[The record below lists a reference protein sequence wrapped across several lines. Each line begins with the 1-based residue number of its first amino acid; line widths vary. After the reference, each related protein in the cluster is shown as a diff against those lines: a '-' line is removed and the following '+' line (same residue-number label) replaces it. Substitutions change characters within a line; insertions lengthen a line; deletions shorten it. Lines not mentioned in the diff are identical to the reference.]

1 MAKRLLVDGN
11 TCAFLSDLDTKQDKL
26 TAGSGI
32 TIDENSVISSTGG
45 SADHGTTQK
54 SRMIDVFARKFGPP
68 SNADPTI
75 AQGAP
80 ATGNIY
86 RIPSMVIDDKG
97 NRHFFAD
104 YRRDGDQNP
113 IETVYKRYNGAGVM
127 ECYKAIS
134 PRDKNTATGA
144 NLNYSRVMD
153 TSPLYLGAGRIIVL
167 AGRWTDGGEG
177 WTSTSGT
184 TMQKWYGVSIT
195 ETTDYGDTWDNWVLG
210 SAERTVY
217 GEAPRKTITFDNVS
231 NVSGIVGCLDRGI
244 IWPDGN
250 GQKWGWICQ
259 YVTTTD
265 GSIKAGCLYTTDNGS
280 TYHFTA
286 LTDIVGCVSGE
297 GHALFAPDGYIYFM
311 RRCQNGNNCDCW
323 KINPDLSHAE
333 LFDKLNN
340 KIPNGTAKCGFEYFT
355 AKNCRKIVLSSAPTV
370 GGSNRK
376 YLTTYVHM
384 IEGTNPTNEAVPMFR
399 VNYTTAEGG
408 ICVDNA
414 TSGKNVMGYS
424 QIIHHATADS
434 EWLGFLYESNEG
446 DGHMV
451 KYMDMGDMIQDIS
464 NAMDTGITL
473 KQLQA
478 QGGGTPLDPEWL
490 TNTVMDF
497 VPQSGG
503 GEYWETPE
511 TLLVGG
517 TGGEYAD
524 GVLSKASGVALDT
537 VNAMADFPAGT
548 NKIKFSYTCNALHQ
562 AFFIRLAR
570 DPNTNRDV
578 CIPVCVGTNTPYWL
592 INSLNCHTG
601 GGVGGVSGQ
610 ARCDVNDLQ
619 DVITTTMFGSSTNF
633 AGTIGYDANDGE
645 VVTIT
650 VEYSSTQVKISSSHS
665 EDVCTVTLD
674 SIINMSKPSA
684 YADEKMAHYKNAVI
698 TPGLGFFPSSVDFD
712 ITDIQISRGRSLR
725 VRVETLEHSGAG
737 IIAHG
742 DDNIDADIANSILGV
757 GVKPGS
763 GLEMLVDKVH
773 VLPDMCRS
781 VIGGST
787 NNNSNG
793 VNKLRIGTLYMSRLK
808 ENASFLTSLT
818 IHFRGGYSQTG
829 VWAQISY
836 DENFNSG
843 TYMSTNSQDIAGE
856 TNITFNFN
864 PLEIKEAPL
873 FVRFFTNSKGSGSPL
888 NANYNLKTNREDG
901 DSETAMWNGGSWQT
915 WVPYATL
922 SGGILSDT
930 TVPKAMSQTTFIRNG
945 GKYTTTVSGDANYS
959 AITVEPYARGEI
971 WMVYNSGN
979 ITWPANF
986 VWENNT
992 QPAWEAGTKYFISL
1006 VYDGVKVAARVS
1018 DKYTIPTE

>member
-75 AQGAP
+75 AQYA
-80 ATGNIY
+80 ASTGRIY

-104 YRRDGDQNP
+104 YRSDGDQNP
-113 IETVYKRYNGAGVM
+113 IETVYKRYNGQGVM
-127 ECYKAIS
+127 ECYKAIT
-134 PRDKNTATGA
+134 PRDNTSSADPA
-144 NLNYSRVMD
+144 RSRVMD
-153 TSPLYLGAGRIIVL
+153 TSPLYLGDGRIIVL
-167 AGRWTDGGEG
+167 AGRWTNGSEG

-195 ETTDYGDTWDNWVLG
+195 ETTDYGDNWDHWVLG

-265 GSIKAGCLYTTDNGS
+265 GSIKAGCLYTADNGS

-355 AKNCRKIVLSSAPTV
+355 AKNCRKIVLSSAPTA

-384 IEGTNPTNEAVPMFR
+384 IEGANPTNAAVPMFR

-408 ICVDNA
+408 ICVDSA

-497 VPQSGG
+497 VPSSG
-503 GEYWETPE
+503 EEHWETPE
-511 TLLVGG
+511 TLVVTG
-517 TGGEYAD
+517 TGGEYAN
-524 GVLSKASGVALDT
+524 GVLSKASGVTLNT
-537 VNAMADFPAGT
+537 VNAMLDFPAGT
-548 NKIKFSYTCNALHQ
+548 NKIKFTYTCDTLHQ
-562 AFFIRLAR
+562 GFFIRLAR
-570 DPNTNRDV
+570 DPNTLKDV
-578 CIPVCVGTNTPYWL
+578 CIPVCVGTDTPYWL
-592 INSLNCHTG
+592 INSLNCHAG
-601 GGVGGVSGQ
+601 GGEGGVSGRN
-610 ARCDVNDLQ
+610 RCNTSDLQ
-619 DVITTTMFGSSTNF
+619 NVITTTMFGDSRSF
-633 AGTIGYDANDGE
+633 AGTIGYDAADGE
-645 VVTIT
+645 EVTFT
-650 VEYSSTQVKISSSHS
+650 VEYSETQVKISSSHS
-665 EDVCTVTLD
+665 EDVCIVTLD
-674 SIINMSKPSA
+674 SINNMSQPPE
-684 YADEKMAHYKNAVI
+684 YPDEKMSHYKDAVI
-698 TPGLGFFPSSVDFD
+698 TPGVGFFPTSVDFD
-712 ITDIQISRGRSLR
+712 ITDIQMSNTAGRSLR
-725 VRVETLEHSGAG
+725 TRVETLEHGGSTG
-737 IIAHG
+737 ITAHG
-742 DDNIDADIANSILGV
+742 DDNIDAAIANSVLAV
-757 GVKPGS
+757 GVKSGS
-763 GLEMLVDKVH
+763 ALETLTRKVRTLTTES
-773 VLPDMCRS
+773 VL
-781 VIGGST
+781 GGST
-787 NNNSNG
+787 NNNSNQ
-793 VNKLRIGTLYMSRLK
+793 VTKIRIGRYYMARLK
-808 ENASFLTSLT
+808 GHGDITSIK
-818 IHFRGGYSQTG
+818 IHFRDGYNVSGAYMQ
-829 VWAQISY
+829 ASY
-836 DENFNSG
+836 DENFSG
-843 TYMSTNSQDIAGE
+843 DTYMSTNSQNIAGL
-856 TNITFNFN
+856 TDITFQFAGIPVKQL
-864 PLEIKEAPL
+864 PLHI
-873 FVRFFTNSKGSGSPL
+873 RFFTNASGTGDPL
-888 NANYNLKTNREDG
+888 NANYNLKSSRDAV
-901 DSETAMWNGGSWQT
+901 DSETAMWNSNSWKA

-922 SGGILSDT
+922 TSTIVTDVI
-930 TVPKAMSQTTFIRNG
+930 VPTPLQPETLIRSN
-945 GKYTTTVSGDANYS
+945 GKYSVTINGDVDYS
-959 AITVEPYARGEI
+959 ALTMEPYARAEM
-971 WMVYNSGN
+971 WMEYRGGTP
-979 ITWPANF
+979 TWPSDF
-986 VWENNT
+986 VWEGTGTEPTWVDN
-992 QPAWEAGTKYFISL
+992 TKYFISL
-1006 VYDGVKVAARVS
+1006 VYDGVRVAARVS
-1018 DKYTIPTE
+1018 DKYAIPTE